1 MVRKLLP
8 VLLILLMLPVIALA
22 DAQVIDDANL
32 FNPGEVTEMI
42 DTIARIE
49 RNHQVDIVVL
59 TTNDVPTDY
68 SEEMWRVRNYADDY
82 YDNGNYGMGPDNSG
96 MLILLDMHN
105 RVMWLS
111 TGGVMIEYINDS
123 REEAILDD
131 AYAYLSYSSY
141 GSAMNAALDRVE
153 YYMNKGRE
161 EGTFLY
167 DEVTGER
174 LSGIYNALTSG
185 EMGIAGLAG
194 GGLAMMIYLSVSGSY
209 NLKGSTYAYDRNAN
223 TSVTLTKDDEEFVR
237 QFSRRAL
244 RNTGSHGSSGGGGRS
259 GGSGVH
265 RSSGGV
271 RHGGGGR
278 RF

>member
-22 DAQVIDDANL
+22 DVQVIDNANL
-32 FNPGEVTEMI
+32 FNPNEVIQMI
-42 DTIARIE
+42 DTIGRIE
-49 RNHQVDIVVL
+49 LNHQVDIVVL

-131 AYAYLSYSSY
+131 AYAYLSYGSY

>member
-8 VLLILLMLPVIALA
+8 VLLILLMLPAIVLA
-22 DAQVIDDANL
+22 DAQVIDNANL

-49 RNHQVDIVVL
+49 REHQVDIVVL

-123 REEAILDD
+123 REERILDD
-131 AYAYLSYSSY
+131 AYWYLEVQDY
-141 GSAMNAALDRVE
+141 GKAMIAALERVE
-153 YYMNKGRE
+153 SYMNKGRE

-185 EMGIAGLAG
+185 EMGVAGLAG
-194 GGLAMMIYLSVSGSY
+194 GGLALVIYMSVSGSY
-209 NLKGSTYAYDRNAN
+209 NLKGSTYSYDRNAN
-223 TSVTLTKDDEEFVR
+223 TSVRLTKDDETFVR

-244 RNTGSHGSSGGGGRS
+244 RNTGNSGHSGGGGRS

>member
-22 DAQVIDDANL
+22 DVQVIDDAKL
-32 FNPGEVTEMI
+32 FNPNEVTQMI

>member
-1 MVRKLLP
+1 
-8 VLLILLMLPVIALA
+8 MLPVIALA
-22 DAQVIDDANL
+22 DVQVIDDANL
-32 FNPGEVTEMI
+32 FNANEVTQMI

-96 MLILLDMHN
+96 MLILLDMNN

-131 AYAYLSYSSY
+131 AYAYLSYGSY
-141 GSAMNAALDRVE
+141 GSAINAALDRVE
-153 YYMNKGRE
+153 RYMNKGRE

-185 EMGIAGLAG
+185 EMGVAGLAG
-194 GGLAMMIYLSVSGSY
+194 GGLALVIYMSVSGSY
-209 NLKGSTYAYDRNAN
+209 NLKGSTYSYDRNAN
-223 TSVTLTKDDEEFVR
+223 TSVRLTKDDEPARDEEGHT
-237 QFSRRAL
+237 L
-244 RNTGSHGSSGGGGRS
+244 LIGNCGRLPLYLD
-259 GGSGVH
+259 
-265 RSSGGV
+265 
-271 RHGGGGR
+271 
-278 RF
+278 

>member
-22 DAQVIDDANL
+22 DVQVIDNANL
-32 FNPGEVTEMI
+32 FNPNEVTQMI
-42 DTIARIE
+42 DTIGRIE
-49 RNHQVDIVVL
+49 LNHQVDIVVL

-82 YDNGNYGMGPDNSG
+82 YDNGNYGMGTDNSG
-96 MLILLDMHN
+96 ILILLDMHN

-123 REEAILDD
+123 REERILDD
-131 AYAYLSYSSY
+131 AYAYLSYGSY
-141 GSAMNAALDRVE
+141 GSAINAALDRVE

-174 LSGIYNALTSG
+174 LSGMYNALTSG

-194 GGLAMMIYLSVSGSY
+194 GGIALMIYLSVSGSY
-209 NLKGSTYAYDRNAN
+209 NLKGSTYSYDRNAN